1 MPQARQVH
9 FASAML
15 LIATAA
21 WAASF
26 TLAKDAGH
34 ALNVLSGSP
43 DDAFFGPTMLQGV
56 RFLLAAVLFF
66 AILPAARN
74 GWTRLGAARA
84 LMAGSLLGIGI
95 ILQHLALNL
104 ITPAATAFL
113 TAMTILWV
121 PLIQC
126 IYKRKLPATPLL
138 LAIAL
143 AAVGL
148 YLLLGT
154 GLTALH
160 AGELL
165 GLGCSVIF
173 AFHLLAV
180 SHVVRLENA
189 WRMTAGQFAVAG
201 LICLIP
207 AYASHPLSPTSILPL
222 ILHANVLYPLLVIL
236 ALPTFVAFTLMS
248 LYQPKVDP
256 TRAALI
262 YQAEPAFAAALDF
275 ALKGRGLLPI
285 ELLGCAFILA
295 ANLTAELLPAL
306 KSERAE
312 D

>member
-1 MPQARQVH
+1 
-9 FASAML
+9 ML

-56 RFLLAAVLFF
+56 RF
-66 AILPAARN
+66 
-74 GWTRLGAARA
+74 
-84 LMAGSLLGIGI
+84 
-95 ILQHLALNL
+95 
-104 ITPAATAFL
+104 
-113 TAMTILWV
+113 
-121 PLIQC
+121 
-126 IYKRKLPATPLL
+126 
-138 LAIAL
+138 
-143 AAVGL
+143 
-148 YLLLGT
+148 
-154 GLTALH
+154 
-160 AGELL
+160 
-165 GLGCSVIF
+165 
-173 AFHLLAV
+173 LLAV

-262 YQAEPAFAAALDF
+262 YQAEPVFAAALDF